1 MRLKLNDAIGSMDYD
16 DLVNLHDDLKKG
28 GHALRR
34 MVTDRILEK
43 EKEHGKQCAVCQSE
57 IDPHSTT
64 NFTLL
69 LGPEGLRRKASFCA
83 IDCLKYFISSIEKRK
98 AELKKDAIEG
108 NAENADTE

>member
-1 MRLKLNDAIGSMDYD
+1 MKLKLNDAIGSLDYD
-16 DLVNLHDDLKKG
+16 DLVNLHEDLKKG

-34 MVTDRILEK
+34 MVTGKILEK
-43 EKEHGKQCAVCQSE
+43 EKEHGKHCAVCQSE

-83 IDCLKYFISSIEKRK
+83 IDCLKYFISNIEKRK
-98 AELKKDAIEG
+98 AELKKNDRKD
-108 NAENADTE
+108 NV